1 MLNFRLVEVVIWR
14 TSKIHLGSNKNS
26 CQTHGLVIFLLHCNA
41 NSLMLEILKWQNLGT
56 ICISVPHSKFC
67 RTRTPTPRE
76 SWCMPMT
83 FPPKTTS
90 IRLAT
95 MHQRYTETDTRTH
108 THRHTQ
114 TDTHTTRGTWLSRQT
129 KNWKE
134 LWRSVSRV
142 GDWLATRVT
151 RQDFSC
157 FIVADGRTMLCRF
170 VLVFGSCVLLFLTS
184 SRKFN

>member
-1 MLNFRLVEVVIWR
+1 MFSPCPRQKKMLNFRLVEVVIWR
-14 TSKIHLGSNKNS
+14 IHLGSNKNS

-108 THRHTQ
+108 TH
-114 TDTHTTRGTWLSRQT
+114 TDTHRQT
-129 KNWKE
+129 HTQPAKRDYHDRLKTGKNSEGRCHE
-134 LWRSVSRV
+134 LAI
-142 GDWLATRVT
+142 G
-151 RQDFSC
+151 
-157 FIVADGRTMLCRF
+157 
-170 VLVFGSCVLLFLTS
+170 
-184 SRKFN
+184 